1 MIEKTVGGRRLSSS
15 GRGPWLRLALLTA
28 CFLLGV
34 FLGQVLSARVGAE
47 TAEELDRYL
56 HGYFSLPSPPETG
69 GMAALSTL
77 TVYFRYPLL
86 AFLLGFASV
95 GAVLLPAF
103 TAAYGFFL
111 SFSVCCFTAAF
122 GRSGVLLALAVF
134 GLRCLVTLPCYFCV
148 AVPALE
154 KSAALAALSLNRG
167 GRAAP
172 PTYGRPWWLRC
183 GAVCGVLT
191 AGVLAELLTGPRLL
205 AWTLQWIFR

>member
-47 TAEELDRYL
+47 AAEELDRYL

-77 TVYFRYPLL
+77 AVYFRYPLL

-95 GAVLLPAF
+95 GAVLLPAL
-103 TAAYGFFL
+103 TAA
-111 SFSVCCFTAAF
+111 
-122 GRSGVLLALAVF
+122 
-134 GLRCLVTLPCYFCV
+134 
-148 AVPALE
+148 
-154 KSAALAALSLNRG
+154 
-167 GRAAP
+167 
-172 PTYGRPWWLRC
+172 
-183 GAVCGVLT
+183 
-191 AGVLAELLTGPRLL
+191 
-205 AWTLQWIFR
+205 

>member
-77 TVYFRYPLL
+77 ACFVVIPLL
-86 AFLLGFASV
+86 MILL
-95 GAVLLPAF
+95 
-103 TAAYGFFL
+103 
-111 SFSVCCFTAAF
+111 
-122 GRSGVLLALAVF
+122 
-134 GLRCLVTLPCYFCV
+134 
-148 AVPALE
+148 
-154 KSAALAALSLNRG
+154 
-167 GRAAP
+167 
-172 PTYGRPWWLRC
+172 
-183 GAVCGVLT
+183 
-191 AGVLAELLTGPRLL
+191 
-205 AWTLQWIFR
+205 